1 MSQEGTGNKC
11 CTGTTAVLET
21 SNPRWG
27 TRGQPALR
35 AGPSPNSC
43 RLLLWIH
50 TPIRK
55 HCRATKK
62 HSAGNPRPVR
72 AAASDT
78 PVPHVPHF
86 PGPAAGGRRS
96 ARRSSPLPQDVR
108 PRLSAP
114 PYRGMTASYR
124 SASARRRRRSVQ
136 LNPGPVTSSAAEPEL
151 PAIPPA
157 APGPRRSFGAPGPLR
172 ARSPGCHRAAGPGRA
187 RSPGRFRSGRAERP
201 GRFPPPP
208 VAPGGTEKARCGRQG
223 RAPLPLPP
231 HLLQGGHQQPPPLGR
246 VLLAEELVEQRLR
259 LHGAAGPGPLGAAG
273 RAGRAGLGAEE
284 GRGGRA
290 GRPSPGGPAA
300 PRRRRQAR
308 SGGGRR
314 RLPHSPPGSRW
325 SPRGAAEVWG
335 RRERGHAARRAGREG
350 RGRAPG
356 ARAPPPPRSPSSP
369 SSPARLAAAEH
380 ARRRPA
386 PRLRGSS
393 GAVAAAAASC
403 TAEVTSRRRSAPAPL
418 WGCPWAV
425 RERVGC
431 SAVGIRIAV
440 RRCGRERTP

>member
-1 MSQEGTGNKC
+1 MGNERSASPKSRSFTQQLPFIAMDTHTHKKTLPCNQEALRWQSKASPGSS
-11 CTGTTAVLET
+11 VRH
-21 SNPRWG
+21 PRSS
-27 TRGQPALR
+27 RPALPGPGCRRTEERSPFLPSSTGRPSAPVSSTIPRNDGVLPERLGKKTSALGPAQPGASNLERRR
-35 AGPSPNSC
+35 AGAPRDPS
-43 RLLLWIH
+43 
-50 TPIRK
+50 
-55 HCRATKK
+55 
-62 HSAGNPRPVR
+62 
-72 AAASDT
+72 
-78 PVPHVPHF
+78 
-86 PGPAAGGRRS
+86 RS
-96 ARRSSPLPQDVR
+96 ARAAPLLRGTRPAPRPQ
-108 PRLSAP
+108 PRLSP
-114 PYRGMTASYR
+114 
-124 SASARRRRRSVQ
+124 RRRAR
-136 LNPGPVTSSAAEPEL
+136 PGAL
-151 PAIPPA
+151 
-157 APGPRRSFGAPGPLR
+157 PGPLPER
-172 ARSPGCHRAAGPGRA
+172 ESGEARPL
-187 RSPGRFRSGRAERP
+187 
-201 GRFPPPP
+201 PPPP

-431 SAVGIRIAV
+431 SAVGRCGTRIAV
-440 RRCGRERTP
+440 RRCGREITP

>member
-1 MSQEGTGNKC
+1 MSQEGTGKKC

-86 PGPAAGGRRS
+86 SGPAAGGRRS

-136 LNPGPVTSSAAEPEL
+136 LNPGPVTSSAAEPEV

-157 APGPRRSFGAPGPLR
+157 APGPPRSFGAPGPLR

-208 VAPGGTEKARCGRQG
+208 SLRAARR
-223 RAPLPLPP
+223 RP
-231 HLLQGGHQQPPPLGR
+231 
-246 VLLAEELVEQRLR
+246 
-259 LHGAAGPGPLGAAG
+259 GAAG
-273 RAGRAGLGAEE
+273 RAERRSHFPLTFFRAGTSSPRHLGAF
-284 GRGGRA
+284 
-290 GRPSPGGPAA
+290 
-300 PRRRRQAR
+300 
-308 SGGGRR
+308 
-314 RLPHSPPGSRW
+314 
-325 SPRGAAEVWG
+325 
-335 RRERGHAARRAGREG
+335 
-350 RGRAPG
+350 
-356 ARAPPPPRSPSSP
+356 SSLKN
-369 SSPARLAAAEH
+369 S
-380 ARRRPA
+380 
-386 PRLRGSS
+386 
-393 GAVAAAAASC
+393 
-403 TAEVTSRRRSAPAPL
+403 
-418 WGCPWAV
+418 
-425 RERVGC
+425 
-431 SAVGIRIAV
+431 
-440 RRCGRERTP
+440 